1 MENNKKGPE
10 PSTTDQVA
18 MTVSNASDTE
28 VLMSE
33 TDSHQGTA
41 TTYPIMDQVASV
53 NNLLAAFRHVKRN
66 KGSAGVDISSIS
78 DFEERLD
85 HYINSIKNALVN
97 GTYSPFPVRV
107 RMIHKPGGKL
117 RKLGIPTVHDRVVQQ
132 AILNILQPMFDPTFS
147 DSSFGFRPKR
157 SAHMAVKQAAK
168 YVESGRTFVVDI
180 DLETFFD
187 NAPHDHIMEGLR
199 QKVSDVFVLKLIKR
213 FLKAG
218 QMNDGDLS
226 ETNEGTPQ
234 GSPLSPLLSNIL
246 LHRLDLELEKR
257 GHKFCRYADDCN
269 IYVGSLKAAESV
281 LKSTTKFIENR
292 LKLKVNKEKSAA
304 APCSKRKFLGFTIKV
319 DGKIAIA
326 KASVKKLKDKVRK
339 VTKRNRG
346 KSLKSIIFELRK
358 LLLGWG
364 NYFSIADSPTILKT
378 LDAWIRRKLR
388 CYRIKQRKRKYS
400 IYTWLKTLGIP
411 GFRAWSLA
419 KSNNGWWK
427 MSLNQTIHKAL
438 NNQWFANAGL
448 VFLTVNQFKMAQRR
462 QIGNAKQT

>member
-1 MENNKKGPE
+1 MENNKLDLE
-10 PSTTDQVA
+10 SNTTNQAA
-18 MTVSNASDTE
+18 MTESNASDLE
-28 VLMSE
+28 VLTAKTNSK
-33 TDSHQGTA
+33 QGTS
-41 TTYPIMDQVASV
+41 TTYPIMDQIASR
-53 NNLLAAFRHVKRN
+53 NNLLEAFKQVKRN
-66 KGSAGVDISSIS
+66 KGSAGVDIVSIS

-85 HYINSIKNALVN
+85 HNITGIKNALLN
-97 GTYSPFPVRV
+97 GTYSPFPVKV
-107 RMIHKPGGKL
+107 KMIPKPGGKL

-132 AILNILQPMFDPTFS
+132 AILNVLQDMFDPTFS
-147 DSSFGFRPKR
+147 DSSFGFRPNR
-157 SAHMAVKQAAK
+157 SAQMAVKKAAE

-187 NAPHDHIMEGLR
+187 NAPNELIMTGIC

-226 ETNEGTPQ
+226 QTNEGTPQ

-281 LKSTTKFIENR
+281 FKSTTDFIEKK

-304 APCSKRKFLGFTIKV
+304 CACSNRKFLGFTIKG

-326 KASVKKLKDKVRK
+326 KESVKRFKDKVRK
-339 VTKRNRG
+339 ITKRNRG
-346 KSLKSIIFELRK
+346 KSLKSIIYELNQ
-358 LLLGWG
+358 LLRGWG
-364 NYFSIADSPTILKT
+364 NYFSIASSPTILKT

-388 CYRIKQRKRKYS
+388 CYRIKQRKQKYS

-411 GFRAWSLA
+411 GFRAWRLA
-419 KSNNGWWK
+419 KSNKGWWRI
-427 MSLNQTIHKAL
+427 SLNQTIHKAL

-448 VFLTVNQFKMAQRR
+448 VFLTVNQSRITQK
-462 QIGNAKQT
+462 N

>member
-1 MENNKKGPE
+1 
-10 PSTTDQVA
+10 
-18 MTVSNASDTE
+18 
-28 VLMSE
+28 
-33 TDSHQGTA
+33 
-41 TTYPIMDQVASV
+41 
-53 NNLLAAFRHVKRN
+53 
-66 KGSAGVDISSIS
+66 
-78 DFEERLD
+78 
-85 HYINSIKNALVN
+85 
-97 GTYSPFPVRV
+97 
-107 RMIHKPGGKL
+107 
-117 RKLGIPTVHDRVVQQ
+117 
-132 AILNILQPMFDPTFS
+132 
-147 DSSFGFRPKR
+147 
-157 SAHMAVKQAAK
+157 
-168 YVESGRTFVVDI
+168 
-180 DLETFFD
+180 
-187 NAPHDHIMEGLR
+187 
-199 QKVSDVFVLKLIKR
+199 
-213 FLKAG
+213 
-218 QMNDGDLS
+218 MNDGDLS

-281 LKSTTKFIENR
+281 LKSTTKFIENK

-326 KASVKKLKDKVRK
+326 KESVKKLKDKIRK

-400 IYTWLKTLGIP
+400 IYTWLKTLGIS
-411 GFRAWSLA
+411 GSRAWSLA

-438 NNQWFANAGL
+438 NNQWFAHAGL
-448 VFLTVNQFKMAQRR
+448 VSLTVNQFKMTQRR